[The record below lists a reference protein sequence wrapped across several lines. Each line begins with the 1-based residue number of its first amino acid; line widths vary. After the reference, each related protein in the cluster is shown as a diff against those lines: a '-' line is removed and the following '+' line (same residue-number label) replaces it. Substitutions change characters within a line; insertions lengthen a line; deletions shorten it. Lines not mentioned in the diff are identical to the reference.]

1 MKKESAAND
10 IVGQRKLGNLEI
22 IRFLAA
28 SMVVF
33 FHLQEKFAVELG
45 LLPELNSA
53 LGIFGAAG
61 VDIFFVVSGFVI
73 ALNVSNPKVSSVSFL
88 GARAARIIPSYWL
101 LTLLAAATM
110 FAVPSQ
116 FQREISF
123 VDIWTSMTFL
133 NTQFGIALPV
143 ISMGWTLNL
152 EILFYLLVTI
162 SLLLAR
168 KNRLAT
174 QIIASVAL
182 VAAVFLAGADALL
195 LEFLFGFVAFWLW
208 RVLPQSIFL
217 GTLFLSSSIVFFM
230 LWFGSQSPF
239 EARWLS
245 FGLPAFCLV
254 MAALFYPQVKF
265 TFVKKLGFA
274 SYSIYLTQWFSIPGG
289 IIAIQLFE
297 VDQTF
302 AVVGFVCCLLASLV
316 SGFLYSE
323 LVDRQLYSYSRRILR
338 L

>member
-1 MKKESAAND
+1 
-10 IVGQRKLGNLEI
+10 
-22 IRFLAA
+22 
-28 SMVVF
+28 MVVF

-73 ALNVSNPKVSSVSFL
+73 ALNVSNPKVTSLSFL

-110 FAVPSQ
+110 FLVPGQ

-123 VDIWTSMTFL
+123 VDIWTSMAFL

-152 EILFYLLVTI
+152 EILFYLIVTV
-162 SLLLAR
+162 SLLLAT
-168 KNRLAT
+168 KNRLLVHV
-174 QIIASVAL
+174 IGSIAL
-182 VAAVFLAGADALL
+182 VVVVTMAGADALL
-195 LEFLFGFVAFWLW
+195 LEFLFGFVAYWLW
-208 RVLPQSIFL
+208 RVLPQSKVLATLVLIFSL
-217 GTLFLSSSIVFFM
+217 LTFA
-230 LWFGSQSPF
+230 LWFGGQAPLQ
-239 EARWLS
+239 ERWLS
-245 FGLPAFCLV
+245 FGIP
-254 MAALFYPQVKF
+254 ALFLVLSALLFPQTRL

-274 SYSIYLTQWFSIPGG
+274 SYSIYLTQWFSIPIG
-289 IIAIQLFE
+289 IIAVQFFG
-297 VDQTF
+297 VDQIF
-302 AVVGFVCCLLASLV
+302 ALPAFIACFLISLTA
-316 SGFLYSE
+316 GYAYSE
-323 LVDRQLYSYSRRILR
+323 LVDRQLYATARNFLK